1 MAGRKFHISEDDF
14 LEVQK
19 MNEEEGNILPSSEP
33 TSGKIEVVHLANEE
47 KTRTDVCT
55 VRLANDEQ
63 HVNFTENEGRSLS
76 EQPEKTT
83 EIYYSQN
90 YDIFIPYH
98 DKKLRLP
105 LLSGKARDDLKAS
118 IQLNG
123 IYTPIICKKI
133 PNSNQYEILAGHN
146 RLSIAKELKIE
157 IPFILKD
164 NITKDEEELTV
175 IDTNILQRQID
186 DIKPSNLA
194 YLLMVKRDAE
204 AHQGISGGS
213 WVDNGTSK
221 EYKLKKTM
229 ILAYIKLN
237 ELIPGFLDMIDERM
251 IMIKAGYNL
260 AFVSTDNQ
268 KLLYEY
274 LQSHHG
280 LIKIS
285 ESIAKKLKEKDSMN
299 CKFTPEFL
307 DMFFEII
314 SSPKT
319 EPSSAPKKVYGS
331 IVREYFNWAS
341 DEDAERII
349 REALSMANRNTIEM
363 LHKKGE

>member
-1 MAGRKFHISEDDF
+1 MAGRKFHISTDDF

-19 MNEEEGNILPSSEP
+19 MNEEEGNVLPSSES
-33 TSGKIEVVHLANEE
+33 TSEKIGVVHLANEE
-47 KTRTDVCT
+47 KERTDVRT
-55 VRLANDEQ
+55 VHLANEEQ
-63 HVNFTENEGRSLS
+63 HVNLGEDEGRSLS
-76 EQPEKTT
+76 ERLEKTT
-83 EIYYSQN
+83 EIHYSQN

-105 LLSGKARDDLKAS
+105 LLSGKAKDDLKTS

-123 IYTPIICKKI
+123 IHTPIICKKI
-133 PNSNQYEILAGHN
+133 PNSEQYEILAGHN

-164 NITKDEEELTV
+164 NITKDEEELIV

-204 AHQGISGGS
+204 THRGISGGS

-237 ELIPGFLDMIDERM
+237 ELIPEFLDMIDEKL

-260 AFVSTDNQ
+260 AFISQDNQ
-268 KLLYEY
+268 KMLYEY
-274 LQSHHG
+274 LQLHHN
-280 LIKIS
+280 LIKIT
-285 ESIAKKLKEKDSMN
+285 EPITKKLKEKDSMN

-307 DMFFEII
+307 NMFFEII

-319 EPSSAPKKVYGS
+319 EPSSAPKKAYGS
-331 IVREYFNWAS
+331 IVREYFGWAS
-341 DEDAERII
+341 DEDAESII
-349 REALSMANRNTIEM
+349 REALAMANQNTIEM